1 MTLHTPTDIAR
12 NAQRIHDAQ
21 LPDDNE
27 SAYQDAVNE
36 VATHHETAELV
47 AVIAGSES
55 ALDYLISRVDVPSY
69 LRYDLRA
76 LLNKQ
81 RDIKRQIE
89 AEMKSPTYHDA
100 RFA

>member
-1 MTLHTPTDIAR
+1 MTLHTANDIAR
-12 NAQRIHDAQ
+12 SAQKSLDAR

-27 SAYQDAVNE
+27 SAYQEAVNK

-47 AVIAGSES
+47 AVIAGAES
-55 ALDYLISRVDVPSY
+55 ALDYLISRVEVPSY
-69 LRYDLRA
+69 LLHDLRA

-89 AEMKSPTYHDA
+89 AEMKSPSYHDP
-100 RFA
+100 RNS

>member
-1 MTLHTPTDIAR
+1 MTLHTPADIAR
-12 NAQRIHDAQ
+12 NAQRSFDGL

-36 VATHHETAELV
+36 VAKYHDAAELV
-47 AVIAGSES
+47 AVIADSYS
-55 ALDYLISRVDVPSY
+55 ALDYLISRVEVPSH
-69 LRYDLRA
+69 LLHDLRA

-89 AEMKSPTYHDA
+89 AEMKSPSYHDA
-100 RFA
+100 RNS

>member
-1 MTLHTPTDIAR
+1 MGLHTPTDIAR

-36 VATHHETAELV
+36 VAKYHDAAELV
-47 AVIAGSES
+47 LVIGGAES

-69 LRYDLRA
+69 LLHDLRA

-81 RDIKRQIE
+81 REIKRQIE
-89 AEMKSPTYHDA
+89 SEMKSPSYHDP

>member
-1 MTLHTPTDIAR
+1 MGLHTSTDIAR
-12 NAQRIHDAQ
+12 NAQRSFDGL

-69 LRYDLRA
+69 LLHDLRA

-100 RFA
+100 RNS

>member
-1 MTLHTPTDIAR
+1 MTPHTPADIAR
-12 NAQRIHDAQ
+12 NAQKSWDAR

-47 AVIAGSES
+47 AVIAGAES

-69 LRYDLRA
+69 LLHDLRA

-89 AEMKSPTYHDA
+89 AEMKSPSYHDP

>member
-12 NAQRIHDAQ
+12 NAQKSFDGL

-27 SAYQDAVNE
+27 PAYQDAVNE
-36 VATHHETAELV
+36 VAKYHETAELV
-47 AVIAGSES
+47 LVIAGAES
-55 ALDYLISRVDVPSY
+55 ALDYLISHVEVPSY
-69 LRYDLRA
+69 LLHDLRA

-89 AEMKSPTYHDA
+89 AEVKSPSYHDP
-100 RFA
+100 RNS

>member
-12 NAQRIHDAQ
+12 NAQRSWDAR
-21 LPDDNE
+21 LSDDNE
-27 SAYQDAVNE
+27 LAYQDAVNE

-47 AVIAGSES
+47 LVIAGAES
-55 ALDYLISRVDVPSY
+55 ALDYLISRVEVPSY
-69 LRYDLRA
+69 LLHDLRA

-89 AEMKSPTYHDA
+89 AEMKSPSYHDP